1 MKIAIITDGNNTLG
15 MGHVYQSISLA
26 GLLVQKKML
35 PNDII
40 FLTKSKEN
48 VLNLIKES
56 GFVVNHFS
64 NDDAIF
70 ITLKNENPDRIIFDK
85 LDVSPKFAL
94 KIKKELTGKLIIFTN
109 LTKAN
114 KYADITVLA
123 RIGSNYKNIVNKDN
137 VNKIEYVGPK
147 FWLLRPEFYILKEK
161 KKVLKDEIKEVMLIF
176 GGSDPAN
183 LSSAVLNEL
192 LQLDPDFNILLVLG
206 NAFEHNQVLNA
217 VVSKNKSSGSKLTI
231 VKNISNVGESMY
243 KSDIV
248 ITSPGLSFFE
258 ALTIGT
264 PVIVFHQNDQ
274 HMNEFD
280 DILPTLSITDVHK
293 LRSII
298 NNKSFV
304 YPDDPIIASLEIGD
318 GKDEIINEILNKLD

>member
-1 MKIAIITDGNNTLG
+1 MKIAIITDGNHTLG
-15 MGHVYQSISLA
+15 MGHIYQSICLA
-26 GLLVQKKML
+26 GLLLKRNIL
-35 PNDII
+35 PNNII

-56 GFVVNHFS
+56 GFIVNKYPD
-64 NDDAIF
+64 DDAIF
-70 ITLKNENPDRIIFDK
+70 IALKNDNPDRIIFDK
-85 LDVSPKFAL
+85 LDVSPKLARR
-94 KIKKELTGKLIIFTN
+94 IKEELHIKLIIFTN
-109 LTKAN
+109 LTEAN
-114 KYADITVLA
+114 SYADITVLA

-137 VNKIEYVGPK
+137 IPKIEYVGPR
-147 FWLLRPEFYILKEK
+147 FWLLRPEFYMLKEK

-176 GGSDPAN
+176 GGSDPIN

-192 LQLDPDFNILLVLG
+192 LQFDSDFNILLVLG

-217 VVSKNKSSGSKLTI
+217 VVNKNKSSKNKLAI
-231 VKNISNVGESMY
+231 VKNITNVGESMY

-258 ALTIGT
+258 ALAIGT

-280 DILPTLSITDVHK
+280 DIIPTLSISDVHK

-304 YPDDPIIASLEIGD
+304 FPDDPIIATMEIGD
-318 GKDEIINEILNKLD
+318 GKDEIINEILK